1 MIGVCIPAHDEE
13 NLIAACLESV
23 FAAARHPDL
32 LGETVVVVLVLDS
45 CQDATAS
52 IAARWPVL
60 SLATTARNVGTA
72 RGIGADCLLRQGAR
86 WLAFTDADSWVSPR
100 WLVDQLS
107 LKTEVVCGT
116 VEVGSWSAHGAHA
129 QRARH
134 HFEATYTDR
143 DGHRHVHGA
152 NLGVSA
158 WQYLQAGG
166 FNALS
171 CGEDQALVDRL
182 VLQGADVAWSALP
195 RVMTSGRPY
204 SRVEKGFAGAIRRV
218 WQGPARNA
226 DSADSA
232 DSAET
237 AEPPAGTGPVPAPGT
252 AVAALP
258 AHPV

>member
-23 FAAARHPDL
+23 VAAARHPDL
-32 LGETVVVVLVLDS
+32 QGETVAVVLVLDS

-52 IAARWPVL
+52 IAAQWPVL
-60 SLATTARNVGTA
+60 SLATSARNVGTA
-72 RGIGADCLLRQGAR
+72 RGIGADYLLRQGAR
-86 WLAFTDADSWVSPR
+86 WLAFTDADSRVSPR

-107 LKTEVVCGT
+107 LKAEVVCGT
-116 VEVGSWSAHGAHA
+116 VEVGSWSGHGAHA
-129 QRARH
+129 QRARAN
-134 HFEATYTDR
+134 FEATYSDL

-158 WQYLQAGG
+158 WQYVQAGG

-182 VLQGADVAWSALP
+182 VLEGADVAWSALP

-218 WQGPARNA
+218 WQAPAQ
-226 DSADSA
+226 SSQ
-232 DSAET
+232 SAET
-237 AEPPAGTGPVPAPGT
+237 EESPVGTGPLPGPGT
-252 AVAALP
+252 AVAVLGARS
-258 AHPV
+258 A